1 MKRHMR
7 ASLVAIA
14 AFSLMSAPL
23 AAQSA
28 PAAREGSPPAAVQ
41 TDGAKAT
48 QVLATEAAA
57 RLGISRSEAAVD
69 ANAPAMQQQSQTMK
83 WIIILGVAVLAA
95 ILIMA
100 VAD

>member
-7 ASLVAIA
+7 ASLVAVA
-14 AFSLMSAPL
+14 AFSLMGSPL
-23 AAQSA
+23 AAQS
-28 PAAREGSPPAAVQ
+28 AREGSPPAEVR
-41 TDGAKAT
+41 TDGAQAT

-57 RLGISRSEAAVD
+57 RLGISRAEAA
-69 ANAPAMQQQSQTMK
+69 ANAKAPAMQQQSETMK

-95 ILIMA
+95 LLIIA

>member
-7 ASLVAIA
+7 ASLVAMA
-14 AFSLMSAPL
+14 AFSLMGSPL
-23 AAQSA
+23 AAQS
-28 PAAREGSPPAAVQ
+28 AREGSPPAEVK

-48 QVLATEAAA
+48 QILATETAA

-69 ANAPAMQQQSQTMK
+69 AKAPAMQQQSETMK

>member
-1 MKRHMR
+1 MKRHTR
-7 ASLVAIA
+7 ASLIAVA
-14 AFSLMSAPL
+14 AFSLVGSPL

-28 PAAREGSPPAAVQ
+28 HEVSPPADVKR
-41 TDGAKAT
+41 DGAQAT

-57 RLGISRSEAAVD
+57 RLGVSRAEAAAD
-69 ANAPAMQQQSQTMK
+69 AKAPAMQQQSETMK

-100 VAD
+100 VAN

>member
-7 ASLVAIA
+7 ASLIAVA
-14 AFSLMSAPL
+14 AFSLMGSPL
-23 AAQSA
+23 AAQS
-28 PAAREGSPPAAVQ
+28 AREGSPPAEVKI
-41 TDGAKAT
+41 DGAKAT

-57 RLGISRSEAAVD
+57 RLGISRAEAAAD
-69 ANAPAMQQQSQTMK
+69 AKAPAMQQRSETMK

-95 ILIMA
+95 LLIMA

>member
-7 ASLVAIA
+7 ASLIAVA
-14 AFSLMSAPL
+14 AFSLIGSPL

-28 PAAREGSPPAAVQ
+28 RQGSPPADVKR
-41 TDGAKAT
+41 DGAQAT
-48 QVLATEAAA
+48 QILATEAAA
-57 RLGISRSEAAVD
+57 RLGVSRAEAAAD
-69 ANAPAMQQQSQTMK
+69 AKAPAMQQQSETMK

-100 VAD
+100 VAN

>member
-7 ASLVAIA
+7 ASLVALA
-14 AFSLMSAPL
+14 AFSLMGSPL

-28 PAAREGSPPAAVQ
+28 RAGSPPAEVKA
-41 TDGAKAT
+41 DGATAT
-48 QVLATEAAA
+48 RVLATEAAA

-69 ANAPAMQQQSQTMK
+69 AKAPAMQQQSETMK

-95 ILIMA
+95 LLIMA